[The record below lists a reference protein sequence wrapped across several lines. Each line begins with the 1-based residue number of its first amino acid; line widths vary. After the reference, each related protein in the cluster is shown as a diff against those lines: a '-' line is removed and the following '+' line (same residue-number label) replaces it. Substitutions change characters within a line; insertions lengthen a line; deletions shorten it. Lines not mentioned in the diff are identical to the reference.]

1 MITRAGRRRVGPVGW
16 TLAVL
21 LLLALTLAYAP
32 QVLAFPFSQRIG
44 DVTVHAERPID
55 ARIVD
60 ELARAETLLRSSP
73 IYSGPCAGRCS

>member
-16 TLAVL
+16 TLAAL
-21 LLLALTLAYAP
+21 LLLALMLAYAP

-60 ELARAETLLRSSP
+60 ELARA
-73 IYSGPCAGRCS
+73 